1 MKILHTADVHLH
13 SSHPQRLDALAKVLA
28 KAREYQV
35 DLLLIA
41 GDLFDNHQEADKL
54 RPTLRS
60 LFRDL
65 PFEVLAIP
73 GNHDQHAYSRDHFF
87 GDSFQGVTKQPFSV
101 VDYPGT
107 RLVLLPYFPGPLLPL
122 LADLQ
127 KQVTSD
133 KLNILVLHCT
143 WSLPH
148 YTSLDFGTPDDH
160 RYLPVTPDLLD
171 SLGYD
176 LLLAGHYH
184 SGYRKQTLPRGGVF
198 VYSGSPSPITT
209 REQGRRHVNLVTH
222 GDCRSLELP
231 VRYRETITLPGTP
244 GKEQALL
251 EQLKET
257 LALHPPNLCR
267 PLVRIEGFTA
277 WDEAHFH
284 QAVKECAQ
292 GREIDLD
299 YACKGV
305 GSILQDPLYQ
315 RLLGKLIDPQEPTL
329 NLILETFSRQAAGER
344 A

>member
-13 SSHPQRLDALAKVLA
+13 SSHPQRLDALKKVLA
-28 KAREYQV
+28 KAKELQV

-54 RPTLRS
+54 RPSLRS
-60 LFRDL
+60 LFREL
-65 PFEVLAIP
+65 PLEVLALP
-73 GNHDQHAYSRDHFF
+73 GNHDQHAYSRDHYY

-101 VDYPGT
+101 VDYPDT
-107 RLVLLPYFPGPLLPL
+107 RLVLLPYFPGPILPL
-122 LADLQ
+122 VPDLQ
-127 KQVTSD
+127 KQVNPD

-148 YTSLDFGTPDDH
+148 LTSLDFGTPEGQL
-160 RYLPVTPDLLD
+160 YLPVTPDLLD

-176 LLLAGHYH
+176 LLLAGHFH
-184 SGYRKQTLPRGGVF
+184 SGYRMQTLPRGGTF

-222 GDCRSLELP
+222 GDCRGVELP
-231 VRYRETITLPGTP
+231 VPYLETITLPGIP
-244 GKEQALL
+244 GQEQALL
-251 EQLKET
+251 ERLKEA

-267 PLVRIEGFTA
+267 PWVRIDGFTA
-277 WDEAHFH
+277 WDEAHLN
-284 QAVKECAQ
+284 QAIKDCAR
-292 GREIDLD
+292 GWEIDLD
-299 YACKGV
+299 FACKGV

-315 RLLGKLIDPQEPTL
+315 RLLGKLKDPQAHTL
-329 NLILETFSRQAAGER
+329 NLVLEAFSRQAAGGR